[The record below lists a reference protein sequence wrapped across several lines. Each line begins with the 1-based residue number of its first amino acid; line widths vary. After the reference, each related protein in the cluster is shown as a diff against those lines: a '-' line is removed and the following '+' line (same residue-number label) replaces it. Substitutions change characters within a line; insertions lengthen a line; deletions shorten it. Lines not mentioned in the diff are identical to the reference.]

1 MTLRNENEMIMD
13 AQHLAAGYYSY
24 AEVARKLHDGARNHS
39 ARAYHARTVEKA
51 MRLSAK
57 HALIARRLLGVE

>member
-1 MTLRNENEMIMD
+1 MNHTEECMD
-13 AQHLAAGYYSY
+13 AQRLAAGYYSY
-24 AEVARKLHDGARNHS
+24 AEVARKLHDEARTVN

-57 HALIARRLLGVE
+57 YAHIARRLLGV